1 MSTTTP
7 VRRQGSVA
15 AILLAA
21 AALAWAFLAWAVLDM
36 GSPLARLMMPA
47 SAAWDVG
54 TAAAVVLMW
63 SVMMAAM
70 MLPSAVP
77 MILTFAQLA
86 QRGGS
91 RAATWAFAG
100 AYVVAWAAFSAI
112 AAAVHWLLQ
121 TVGLVSPMM
130 VSTSPVLTAGLLF
143 GAGVYQFTPLKSACL
158 TRCRSPLAFLMEE
171 WRKGTGGAF
180 VMGLRHGMYCVGC
193 CWTLMALLFAVG
205 VMNLPLVA
213 ALALAVALE
222 KLAPKGEW
230 IARTIGFALIA
241 GAAWV
246 LLGLNARETGMRG

>member
-21 AALAWAFLAWAVLDM
+21 AALAWAFLAWAVLNM

-47 SAAWDVG
+47 SAAWSVG

-100 AYVVAWAAFSAI
+100 AYVLAWAAFSAV
-112 AAAVHWLLQ
+112 AATVHWLLQ

-130 VSTSPVLTAGLLF
+130 VSTNPALTAGLLF
-143 GAGVYQFTPLKSACL
+143 GAGVYQFTPLKSTCL
-158 TRCRSPLAFLMEE
+158 TRCRSPLAFLMGE

-180 VMGLRHGMYCVGC
+180 VMGLRHGMYCIGC
-193 CWTLMALLFAVG
+193 CWMLMVLLFVVG

-213 ALALAVALE
+213 ALALAVTLE

-230 IARTIGFALIA
+230 IAKAIG
-241 GAAWV
+241 
-246 LLGLNARETGMRG
+246 

>member
-1 MSTTTP
+1 
-7 VRRQGSVA
+7 
-15 AILLAA
+15 
-21 AALAWAFLAWAVLDM
+21 
-36 GSPLARLMMPA
+36 
-47 SAAWDVG
+47 
-54 TAAAVVLMW
+54 
-63 SVMMAAM
+63 
-70 MLPSAVP
+70 
-77 MILTFAQLA
+77 
-86 QRGGS
+86 
-91 RAATWAFAG
+91 
-100 AYVVAWAAFSAI
+100 
-112 AAAVHWLLQ
+112 
-121 TVGLVSPMM
+121 MM

-246 LLGLNARETGMRG
+246 LLGMGAREGCMRH